1 MYEVVG
7 RGIYW
12 LTKDRTEAISIA
24 KKNKAQVYKGK
35 EIIKDYSE
43 QKKPRRAMD
52 ILWIQYK
59 WYPKNLKKSR
69 SWWRNDKRRD
79 KRTYI

>member
-7 RGIYW
+7 RGIFW

-43 QKKPRRAMD
+43 QKKP
-52 ILWIQYK
+52 Q
-59 WYPKNLKKSR
+59 
-69 SWWRNDKRRD
+69 
-79 KRTYI
+79 

>member
-12 LTKDRTEAISIA
+12 LTKDRAEAISVA
-24 KKNKAQVYKGK
+24 KKNKAQVYKGE

-43 QKKPRRAMD
+43 QKKP
-52 ILWIQYK
+52 Q
-59 WYPKNLKKSR
+59 
-69 SWWRNDKRRD
+69 
-79 KRTYI
+79 

>member
-1 MYEVVG
+1 MGALLAKKFNAKYVTN
-7 RGIYW
+7 I

-43 QKKPRRAMD
+43 QKKP
-52 ILWIQYK
+52 Q
-59 WYPKNLKKSR
+59 
-69 SWWRNDKRRD
+69 
-79 KRTYI
+79 